1 MYLDVVMA
9 IEQGQLD
16 KYSKQEII
24 EMIKKAFVVAD
35 ETLKT
40 SNSTP
45 VTIGAMK
52 MLLIFQSQFNLN
64 KENR

>member
-9 IEQGQLD
+9 IEQGHLD
-16 KYSKQEII
+16 KYSKEEIV
-24 EMIKKAFVVAD
+24 EMIKKSFIVAD
-35 ETLKT
+35 EVIKT

-52 MLLIFQSQFNLN
+52 MANIFQSQFNLN
-64 KENR
+64 KENK